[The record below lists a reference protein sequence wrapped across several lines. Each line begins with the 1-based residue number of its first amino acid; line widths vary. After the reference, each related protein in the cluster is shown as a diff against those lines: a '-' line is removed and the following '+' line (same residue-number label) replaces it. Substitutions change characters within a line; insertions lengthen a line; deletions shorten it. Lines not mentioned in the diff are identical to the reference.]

1 MNRAE
6 LIVGIHQIAQQDLGI
21 DETGRALVEHIAKF
35 VPYDS
40 ATLFLYEEHSDSL
53 KILYQDGPEPVDLAH
68 EIPFGPGKGLSGWI
82 AQRKTP
88 IIFGA
93 LSKNRVGRERSF
105 SSFLSLPL
113 WIGEKLIGVL
123 NLGHS
128 VANSYTANDIEN
140 YTAVGTLLSM
150 ALEQKLLR
158 TQAKKVPVEN
168 DSQPEPQR
176 PHEKGFD
183 YVGML
188 NNEFQPALKN
198 ILDLAEIL
206 EFAYETGNRERVIK
220 GLRGILGEARH
231 LEKVLD
237 ILTKS

>member
-21 DETGRALVEHIAKF
+21 NETCQALVQHIARF

-40 ATLFLYEEHSDSL
+40 ATLFLYEERSDSL

-68 EIPFGPGKGLSGWI
+68 EIPFGPGQGLSGWI

-93 LSKNRVGRERSF
+93 LSNSRIGKERSF
-105 SSFLSLPL
+105 SSFLALPL

-128 VANSYTANDIEN
+128 VANTYSSDEVEN
-140 YTAVGTLLSM
+140 YTAMGTLLSM
-150 ALEQKLLR
+150 ALEQVLLKSHL
-158 TQAKKVPVEN
+158 KKEPVADQGVKRSEAE
-168 DSQPEPQR
+168 D
-176 PHEKGFD
+176 EKQVD
-183 YVGML
+183 YVEIL
-188 NNEFQPALKN
+188 RKEFQPSLKN
-198 ILDLAEIL
+198 ILELAEIL
-206 EFAYETGNRERVIK
+206 EFAFETGNRERVIK
-220 GLRGILGEARH
+220 GLRGVLSEAKH
-231 LEKVLD
+231 LQKVLD
-237 ILTKS
+237 ILTPA